1 MDAFIPP
8 STQPTGVLR
17 ALGLTGRPHD
27 LIKTVKGGL
36 SIQVFRALAEALDVS
51 DAALANLA
59 GISGTTLTRRKRAG
73 QLTPDESEHVLR
85 IANLLERAAQVFED
99 VGDAAEW
106 LKTPNFSLGN
116 VTPLSYADT
125 EIGAREVENLLG
137 RIDYGVYS

>member
-8 STQPTGVLR
+8 PAQSTGVFHT
-17 ALGLTGRPHD
+17 LGLTTRPHD
-27 LIKTVKGGL
+27 LIKVVKGGL
-36 SIQVFRALAEALDVS
+36 SVQVFRVLAETLGVS
-51 DAALANLA
+51 DAVLANLA

-106 LKTPNFSLGN
+106 LKTPNLSLGN